1 MKRYH
6 AITILL
12 SIFSL
17 FCFFSDDDLKER
29 QKEAE
34 HTKEIMAAVKAHRK
48 AEYNRL
54 AKQGYQLTGFN
65 SEMK

>member
-1 MKRYH
+1 MKRYQI
-6 AITILL
+6 ITILL
-12 SIFSL
+12 SLFGV

-34 HTKEIMAAVKAHRK
+34 HTKEIMAAVKQKRT